1 MPLLTDVNPDTLTPE
16 QASLFAVYKVE
27 KTKELET
34 REACAAAKRTWFAQ
48 MIASAKA
55 AHTLEDALR
64 SNAPKKPRKRKTDD
78 K

>member
-1 MPLLTDVNPDTLTPE
+1 MSLLTDVNPDTLTPA
-16 QASLFAVYKVE
+16 QASLFAAYKVV

-34 REACAAAKRTWFAQ
+34 REACAAAKRAWFAQ

-55 AHTLEDALR
+55 AHTLENALR